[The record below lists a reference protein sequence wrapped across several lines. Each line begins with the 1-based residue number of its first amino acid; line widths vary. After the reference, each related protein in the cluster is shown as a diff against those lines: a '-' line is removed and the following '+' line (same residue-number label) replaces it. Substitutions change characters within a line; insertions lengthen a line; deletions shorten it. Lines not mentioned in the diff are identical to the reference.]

1 MGVLQRPQSSG
12 THLGSL
18 ALPLGICLTT
28 EYNRKNIGK
37 EMEIVK
43 PIIEFK
49 DVCVSY
55 TRNIMA
61 VKYVSASVEKNTIT
75 AIMGPSGCGKSTL
88 LRAVNLMHELYPN
101 IRVEGEILLND
112 KNILA
117 MEPIDVRRRIGMVF
131 QRPTPFPTM
140 SISENVLAG
149 FMLNGIH
156 LSKSEKEEIVETS
169 LRNVSLWDEVK
180 DVLNKK
186 GTFLSGGQ
194 QQRLCIARALAM
206 KPDVL
211 LMDEPTSALDPIA
224 TKHIEEL
231 LVELKNEVTILI
243 VTHNMGQAKRI
254 SSRSMFMYLGE
265 LIEYDDS
272 AKMFT
277 DPKDERTKAYL
288 TGKMG

>member
-1 MGVLQRPQSSG
+1 
-12 THLGSL
+12 
-18 ALPLGICLTT
+18 
-28 EYNRKNIGK
+28 
-37 EMEIVK
+37 MESIK
-43 PIIEFK
+43 PILEFK
-49 DVCVSY
+49 KTCVSY
-55 TRNIMA
+55 TKQTMA
-61 VKYVSASVEKNTIT
+61 VKYVSAEIEKNSIT

-88 LRAVNLMHELYPN
+88 LRAVNLMHNLYPN
-101 IRVEGEILLND
+101 IRVDGEILLND
-112 KNILA
+112 SNILS
-117 MEPIDVRRRIGMVF
+117 MEPIEVRRRVGMVF

-140 SISENVLAG
+140 SIYDNVLAG
-149 FMLNGIH
+149 FALNGVK
-156 LSKSEKEEIVETS
+156 LAKSDRDEIVEQR

-231 LVELKNEVTILI
+231 LVELKKDVTILI
-243 VTHNMGQAKRI
+243 VTHNMGQAQRI
-254 SSRSMFMYLGE
+254 SERSMFMYLGE
-265 LIEYDDS
+265 LVEYGDT
-272 AKMFT
+272 AEMFS

>member
-1 MGVLQRPQSSG
+1 
-12 THLGSL
+12 
-18 ALPLGICLTT
+18 
-28 EYNRKNIGK
+28 
-37 EMEIVK
+37 MESVT
-43 PIIEFK
+43 PILEFNK
-49 DVCVSY
+49 TCVSY
-55 TRNIMA
+55 TKQTMA
-61 VKYVSASVEKNTIT
+61 VKYVSAAIERNTIT

-88 LRAVNLMHELYPN
+88 LRSANLMHELYPN

-117 MEPIDVRRRIGMVF
+117 MDPIDVRRRIGMVF

-149 FMLNGIH
+149 FMLNGIR
-156 LSKSEKEEIVETS
+156 LPKSEKEEIVETS

>member
-1 MGVLQRPQSSG
+1 
-12 THLGSL
+12 
-18 ALPLGICLTT
+18 
-28 EYNRKNIGK
+28 
-37 EMEIVK
+37 MEIIE
-43 PIIEFK
+43 PILEFK

-61 VKYVSASVEKNTIT
+61 VKHVDAKVERNTIT
-75 AIMGPSGCGKSTL
+75 SIMGPSGCGKSTL
-88 LRAVNLMHELYPN
+88 LRAANLMHLLYPN
-101 IRVEGEILLND
+101 IRLQGEILLNGKD
-112 KNILA
+112 IVA
-117 MEPIDVRRRIGMVF
+117 MNPIEVRRKVGMVF

-140 SISENVLAG
+140 SIYDNVLAG

-156 LSKSEKEEIVETS
+156 LSKSQKNEIVETS

-194 QQRLCIARALAM
+194 QQRLCIARALAL

-224 TKHIEEL
+224 TKHIEQL
-231 LVELKNEVTILI
+231 LLQLKDEVTILI
-243 VTHNMGQAKRI
+243 VTHNMGQAHRI

-265 LIEYDDS
+265 LIEYGDTEQ
-272 AKMFT
+272 MFT
-277 DPKDERTKAYL
+277 NPADERTRAYL